1 MYHLRLWHLSFPCN
15 CLEFYN
21 NPADNWKSR
30 MLLWKPLRML
40 LEFTCRFQV
49 DFAHQFAGIS
59 NCGHFFTRTHT
70 RRHPHDSPL
79 SRLKSCQLNTL
90 FAIFYARMVELS
102 PGLTGVKDLTRLMG
116 ECSERVWVVFYCKYV
131 YYSYFK
137 ALTLNPWELAT
148 TRTTPTRSQRT
159 ATTERE
165 RERVSY
171 KDVNV
176 SGNCVR
182 GQWGIRYV
190 HNNENTFS
198 FKLVISFILLLLRR
212 NYRHQL
218 QPRLVPCWT
227 AHILLY
233 LMKVCLPLCL
243 CIVCVR
249 ATPTFYCI

>member
-1 MYHLRLWHLSFPCN
+1 
-15 CLEFYN
+15 
-21 NPADNWKSR
+21 
-30 MLLWKPLRML
+30 
-40 LEFTCRFQV
+40 
-49 DFAHQFAGIS
+49 
-59 NCGHFFTRTHT
+59 
-70 RRHPHDSPL
+70 
-79 SRLKSCQLNTL
+79 
-90 FAIFYARMVELS
+90 MVGLS

-148 TRTTPTRSQRT
+148 TRTTATPTRAQRT
-159 ATTERE
+159 ATRERE

-212 NYRHQL
+212 NYRPQL
-218 QPRLVPCWT
+218 QPRPVPCWT

-233 LMKVCLPLCL
+233 LMKVCLPCECAGHAHFLL
-243 CIVCVR
+243 HLILQWS
-249 ATPTFYCI
+249 I